1 MHKLTLPL
9 QLNTQSREDKD
20 PLLIDAIHIKM
31 NWQLSKSGIHWQIS
45 HDHLAGSH
53 EKAVSFEVRRSS
65 FHRHSEG
72 GNNNKKQNKTNG
84 KSKFLIVIFI
94 IVFFGGSVD
103 RSVQWSVDQ
112 VSKEAH
118 GLGVSVFA
126 SPLNTNPQIWELRRH
141 RKKYICISWTL
152 IFAKLIYK
160 RIL

>member
-53 EKAVSFEVRRSS
+53 EKAVSFEVRMSS

-103 RSVQWSVDQ
+103 Q
-112 VSKEAH
+112 VRKEVH

-126 SPLNTNPQIWELRRH
+126 SPIKTNPQIWELKRH
-141 RKKYICISWTL
+141 RKKYRCISWKL